1 MTSKR
6 KTAVPHVEHG
16 VFTDELPAPTVAVI
30 QTEEAFF
37 QDIAKSVQD
46 RREGRRT
53 EPVSTVSFESPA
65 ALFAVLTPKRYELIE
80 IVKSKGRFNSVE
92 ALATALK
99 RDRATVSRDLK
110 ALADAGLLRVHEV
123 VNSGHGKRSEI
134 SPVAERLVVEL
145 AI

>member
-1 MTSKR
+1 MTIKR
-6 KTAVPHVEHG
+6 KTAAPHAEHG
-16 VFTDELPAPTVAVI
+16 VFTDELQAPTVAVI
-30 QTEEAFF
+30 QTQETFF
-37 QDIAKSVQD
+37 QDVAASVRE

-53 EPVSTVSFESPA
+53 APVSTVSFDSPA

-80 IVKSKGRFNSVE
+80 LVKTKGSFNSVDS
-92 ALATALK
+92 LATALK
-99 RDRATVSRDLK
+99 RDRSTVSRDLK